1 MNFLKVF
8 LIGVSFLGGMAM
20 AEEIKIILELE
31 SESIKVALENNVASR
46 EFVAQL
52 PLELE
57 FSDYVGKEKIAHL
70 PKALSVKNT
79 TGYDPQ
85 VGDFFYFAPWGN
97 LGIYYAKQP
106 PYKGLVYLGKVL
118 DSKSGKNSI
127 EIIKNIKKDFRVK
140 LSRGD

>member
-57 FSDYVGKEKIAHL
+57 FSDYVGKENC
-70 PKALSVKNT
+70 SFT
-79 TGYDPQ
+79 
-85 VGDFFYFAPWGN
+85 
-97 LGIYYAKQP
+97 
-106 PYKGLVYLGKVL
+106 KGFKREKHHRL
-118 DSKSGKNSI
+118 
-127 EIIKNIKKDFRVK
+127 
-140 LSRGD
+140 